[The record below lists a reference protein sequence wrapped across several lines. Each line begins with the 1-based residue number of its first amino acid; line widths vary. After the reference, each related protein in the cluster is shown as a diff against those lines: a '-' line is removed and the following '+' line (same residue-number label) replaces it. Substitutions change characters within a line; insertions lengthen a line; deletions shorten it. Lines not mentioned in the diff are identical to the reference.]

1 MSLRSNIAACAKHFV
16 GDGGTTNGIDEN
28 NSVISYGGL
37 VKIHMAH
44 YFDAISKGLLSIMI
58 SYTSWNGVKMHA
70 NRFLI
75 SRVLKKQLGFKVL
88 LLLYIFIIVIS
99 LGFVFN
105 LFKNLCSVKGST
117 YFTMM
122 PSFIGYRALLFQIGK
137 VLTE

>member
-37 VKIHMAH
+37 NIHMAP
-44 YFDAISKGLLSIMI
+44 YFDAISKGFSTIMI
-58 SYTSWNGVKMHA
+58 SYTSWNGMKMHT